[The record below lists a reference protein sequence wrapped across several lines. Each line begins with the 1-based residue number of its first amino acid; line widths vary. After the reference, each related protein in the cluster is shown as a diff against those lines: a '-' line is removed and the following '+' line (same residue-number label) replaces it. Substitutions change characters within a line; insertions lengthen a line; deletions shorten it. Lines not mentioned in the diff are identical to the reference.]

1 MYKQTNNSQ
10 RKKNFF
16 LSVDLDNKIND
27 EIKVTGITFS
37 KLIRDLLADWVEKR
51 EKEKIENQIMDACEF
66 YYDVD
71 KKLAEDWRSAESE
84 V

>member
-1 MYKQTNNSQ
+1 MHKQTNNSQ

-16 LSVDLDNKIND
+16 LSSDLDNKIND
-27 EIKVTGITFS
+27 EIKATGITFS
-37 KLIRDLLADWVEKR
+37 QLIRDLLADWVKKR
-51 EKEKIENQIMDACEF
+51 EEERIENQIMDACEF

-84 V
+84 L

>member
-16 LSVDLDNKIND
+16 LSADLDNKIND
-27 EIKVTGITFS
+27 EIKATGITFS
-37 KLIRDLLADWVEKR
+37 QLIRDLLADWVKKR
-51 EKEKIENQIMDACEF
+51 EEERIENQIMDACEF